1 MPFDVILAG
10 ALGLSVLLFALAGGG
25 GFWRGIVVA
34 LGAQGRAGHGAA
46 AAHRA
51 SDRPALG
58 GERALGGGLVSDLV
72 ERVRSSLRGLWDG
85 AFCSLRLGYCGR
97 LVAWGV
103 PGISHRGPGGGA
115 ESLRVLR
122 GDLREHEHHH
132 ALLSGY
138 GCRGYSFGEAPV
150 ERKRAP
156 RRRILPAL
164 DRPFPDHCRPPRRGD
179 LRVSLGDLLDHRR
192 CR

>member
-10 ALGLSVLLFALAGGG
+10 ALGLPVLLFALAGGAD
-25 GFWRGIVVA
+25 F
-34 LGAQGRAGHGAA
+34 GAGLWSLLAR
-46 AAHRA
+46 R
-51 SDRPALG
+51 
-58 GERALGGGLVSDLV
+58 GERATEQQQLIERAIGPLWEANELWVVVSAVILW
-72 ERVRSSLRGLWDG
+72 SAFAPAFGLWDG
-85 AFCSLRLGYCGR
+85 ALCPLRLGYCGR

-138 GCRGYSFGEAPV
+138 GCGGHSLGEAPV